1 MIALA
6 IGLAIAIVCG
16 CGLYWGFRNPE
27 QQRALRAAR
36 RDVRD
41 LRQENAAFRDLTG
54 VVRGRLKYY
63 APTSGECASV
73 LDDLDTGLARI
84 DKAAEYAQVAIRAAA
99 AERIER

>member
-6 IGLAIAIVCG
+6 IGLVIAIVCG

-36 RDVRD
+36 RDVRG
-41 LRQENAAFRDLTG
+41 LQQENAAFRALTG
-54 VVRGRLKYY
+54 VVRGRLKFY
-63 APTSGECASV
+63 APTSEECASV
-73 LDDLDTGLARI
+73 LDDLDNGLNGI
-84 DKAAEYAQVAIRAAA
+84 DSTQAAIRAA